1 MARQHRFVKACCGC
15 PAATLLRCWPHD
27 YCHQVMDPFRRSAWP
42 ATVLLERRS
51 ACQLHWRSACCCAPP
66 PQRRAPAAPPAQPP
80 RTPCMHP
87 AAMLMLVLLRHTY
100 APSRSIGPSLDRC
113 LMMIP
118 GCLQL
123 KQMYAIEC
131 ICRLHP
137 GTAQQGST
145 QRERS
150 WLCRPHGACPASEP
164 RDLLLLRP
172 PGQSLE
178 EHLQPARRG
187 SPLVGQ
193 RTHAQA
199 VVMLPCACAAMT
211 RP

>member
-1 MARQHRFVKACCGC
+1 MACNCLARKKECLPAPLEVCLLLCPAPAKASARCPSCSASSHSLHAPGRHANACALAAHICPLTQHRPQF
-15 PAATLLRCWPHD
+15 R
-27 YCHQVMDPFRRSAWP
+27 QVLSND
-42 ATVLLERRS
+42 
-51 ACQLHWRSACCCAPP
+51 
-66 PQRRAPAAPPAQPP
+66 
-80 RTPCMHP
+80 
-87 AAMLMLVLLRHTY
+87 
-100 APSRSIGPSLDRC
+100 SR
-113 LMMIP
+113 IP
-118 GCLQL
+118 NCLQL

-164 RDLLLLRP
+164 RDLQLLRP